1 MWSYDMEE
9 GGGGITYLEVAKQL
23 GKFLEVPTPIIMYG
37 QWSYD
42 GEGGGGLKIV
52 WDIRGV

>member
-1 MWSYDMEE
+1 MEE

-42 GEGGGGLKIV
+42 GEEGGGLKIV
-52 WDIRGV
+52 WDIIGV